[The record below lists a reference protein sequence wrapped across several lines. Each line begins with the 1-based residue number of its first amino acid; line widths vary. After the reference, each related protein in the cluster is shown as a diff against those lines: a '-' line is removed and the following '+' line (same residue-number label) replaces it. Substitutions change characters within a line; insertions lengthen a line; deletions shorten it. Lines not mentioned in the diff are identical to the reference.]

1 MPPVPKK
8 PEEELR
14 NLSAP
19 RDLVEWVRKMPPQ
32 TAKRSAW
39 VDATR
44 ADWMPYIAAVRG
56 IHNETILR
64 AICEITLDV
73 IAKVEGPEVERLR
86 GILAATI
93 DKGSSV
99 LRTTEKD
106 LDDLRLAIVA
116 SGVQTQP
123 GARPVW
129 MYWTELVLELAR
141 SVARNNPLLG
151 MGMAMRLLAHA
162 NTLAKPSARPAQMDF
177 VARIRDKL
185 TLGDQ

>member
-19 RDLVEWVRKMPPQ
+19 RDLVEWVRKMPTA

-44 ADWMPYIAAVRG
+44 ADWMPYIAAIRG

-73 IAKVEGPEVERLR
+73 IAKLEGPEADRMRV
-86 GILAATI
+86 ILHATI
-93 DKGSSV
+93 DKGSSA
-99 LRTTEKD
+99 LKTAEKD
-106 LDDLRLAIVA
+106 LEDLRLAIVA

-129 MYWTELVLELAR
+129 MYWTELIIELAR
-141 SVARNNPLLG
+141 SAARNNPLLG
-151 MGMAMRLLAHA
+151 MGMAMRLLAHS
-162 NTLAKPSARPAQMDF
+162 NTIAKPSARPAQMDF

-185 TLGDQ
+185 TGSS